1 MKLHHHILHFI
12 LAHLVV
18 CCLCSLLFPSSSSP
32 PSSSVCC
39 TWADSW
45 LLQQLTQWQPL
56 LHCCRDKWVQ
66 IMPRHWQLISAKRR
80 RLPASAHLPSIP
92 GMLDIPSI
100 PELPPAIS
108 EITNPK
114 PKIRFPLPLSCRF
127 CLIWHICLICILL
140 QSKRVHCK
148 KGERERVGAI
158 HNNPQHGH
166 NRYLVIVVGLLC
178 PAPTNIH
185 KQTRQVRHSRN
196 WAESKA
202 HTDSQ
207 TYSHTHTDSH
217 THA

>member
-1 MKLHHHILHFI
+1 
-12 LAHLVV
+12 
-18 CCLCSLLFPSSSSP
+18 
-32 PSSSVCC
+32 
-39 TWADSW
+39 
-45 LLQQLTQWQPL
+45 
-56 LHCCRDKWVQ
+56 
-66 IMPRHWQLISAKRR
+66 MPRHWQLISAKRR
-80 RLPASAHLPSIP
+80 RLPTSAHLPSIP

-114 PKIRFPLPLSCRF
+114 PKIRVPLPLSCRF

-140 QSKRVHCK
+140 QRKR
-148 KGERERVGAI
+148 GGREVGAI

-166 NRYLVIVVGLLC
+166 NRYLVIVVGLLW

-196 WAESKA
+196 WAESEA

-207 TYSHTHTDSH
+207 TLTQTVTHTRVDSLHTHTTININAFS
-217 THA
+217 